1 MRDEA
6 LVESERDRPFKS
18 YLKDACLVMTCL
30 STARQ
35 HTGTHTHAH
44 AVQTGRKR
52 LLMDG
57 RHRMSAPMGVATM
70 SRPHRVLATMS

>member
-1 MRDEA
+1 MP
-6 LVESERDRPFKS
+6 V
-18 YLKDACLVMTCL
+18 
-30 STARQ
+30 TARQ
-35 HTGTHTHAH
+35 HTRTHTHAH
-44 AVQTGRKR
+44 AKVQTGRKR